1 MGVEPKF
8 IAHLESYRCSL
19 KRNGGNHDIYQNDL
33 KPHLISSIPR
43 HNQINPYTAD
53 KICKDLEVPKF

>member
-1 MGVEPKF
+1 M
-8 IAHLESYRCSL
+8 AHLESYRCSL